1 MKKFMAIATV
11 ISLLCM
17 LTACGSSRKDDVD
30 FAYIEITTSVGT
42 AHVANAFHGNNEQY
56 EMERQKYAVQY
67 PTQINLADGET
78 AKIHFHC
85 NQCGY
90 DEMIEEVVAP
100 YAKLFYCECSGTLEE
115 GNMKE
120 YLAVIIGNADLD
132 DTTTENTN

>member
-1 MKKFMAIATV
+1 MDLLGKK
-11 ISLLCM
+11 
-17 LTACGSSRKDDVD
+17 DVD

-42 AHVANAFHGNNEQY
+42 AHIANAFHGSTAHY
-56 EMERQKYAVQY
+56 ERQRQTFAIRY
-67 PTQINLADGET
+67 PIQINLAASET
-78 AKIHFHC
+78 AKLHFHC

-100 YAKLFYCECSGTLEE
+100 YAKLFYCKCSGTLEE